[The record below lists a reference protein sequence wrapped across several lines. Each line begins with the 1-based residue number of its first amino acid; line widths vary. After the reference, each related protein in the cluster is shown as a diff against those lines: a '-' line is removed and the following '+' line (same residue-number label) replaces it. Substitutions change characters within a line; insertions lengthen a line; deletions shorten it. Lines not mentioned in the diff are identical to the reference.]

1 MALIAAAGFLAGAIN
16 AVAGGG
22 SIVSF
27 PALLA
32 AGLPPVAANVTNA
45 VALLPGYASGTLA
58 YRGELDGQRA
68 RVVGLGLA
76 SVGGALAGSGLLLV
90 SPEDLFE
97 RAVPY
102 LMLASCALLAA
113 QPLLSRSG
121 SRMGGP
127 SGHGEDVKCAA
138 PGRSLGWAG
147 PGQFLAALY
156 GAYFTAGLGI
166 AMLAIMGLFLAD
178 DLQRLNALKNVFSL
192 IIGVVTAVCFALFG
206 PVVWGTAAIMAVAN
220 FAGGHA
226 GVLLARRMSASAL
239 RASVVAFGLAV
250 AVYLVAR

>member
-1 MALIAAAGFLAGAIN
+1 MEEVWGIALIAVAGFLAGAIN

-58 YRGELDGQRA
+58 YRGELVGQRA

-90 SPEDLFE
+90 SPEDLFQ

-113 QPLLSRSG
+113 QPLLSRLG
-121 SRMGGP
+121 SRMDDP
-127 SGHGEDVKCAA
+127 SGQ
-138 PGRSLGWAG
+138 GRSSRWAG
-147 PGQFLAALY
+147 PGQFLSALY

-166 AMLAIMGLFLAD
+166 AMLAIMGLFVAD
-178 DLQRLNALKNVFSL
+178 DLQRLNALKNVLSL

-226 GVLLARRMSASAL
+226 GVLLARRMSASTL
-239 RASVVAFGLAV
+239 RASIVAFGFLV